1 MHALLIEH
9 YNLTFYLVNK
19 RIKKPR
25 DGKGWAVV
33 IMDSVY
39 YEQIIYKNLDKN
51 IKKVDLSCDNKTMR
65 ASNALI
71 KMYEVSF
78 LNNKLIL

>member
-9 YNLTFYLVNK
+9 SNLTFYLVNK
-19 RIKKPR
+19 RIKEPR
-25 DGKGWAVV
+25 NGKGWAVV

-51 IKKVDLSCDNKTMR
+51 T
-65 ASNALI
+65 
-71 KMYEVSF
+71 
-78 LNNKLIL
+78 

>member
-19 RIKKPR
+19 RIKELR

-51 IKKVDLSCDNKTMR
+51 T
-65 ASNALI
+65 
-71 KMYEVSF
+71 
-78 LNNKLIL
+78 